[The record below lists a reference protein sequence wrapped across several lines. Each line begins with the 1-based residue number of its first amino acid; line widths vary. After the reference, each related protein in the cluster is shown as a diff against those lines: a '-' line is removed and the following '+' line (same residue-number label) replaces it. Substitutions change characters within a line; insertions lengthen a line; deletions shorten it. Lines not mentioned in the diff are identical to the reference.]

1 MGTTIRCL
9 LKGTMATV
17 DEDLNQLEK
26 DIRQLKIEYD
36 MYFGGGRKRP
46 PQETQWRAEQTIK
59 RYSERGADMNFSQ
72 RFRFNNLTQ
81 SFTKNMEVW
90 RKKLKQKEEGFVQ
103 RHFGAAAK
111 AIEAQREKEGP
122 PEHAE
127 TAPAAAAASRRPAGP
142 PSLYEVSCSDPDHEP
157 EKVQQLYKALVEAKK
172 KAGEKTDALTLAN
185 FQDFVRLKTQQLK
198 KQAGADQVEYSIAME
213 DGQVKLK
220 ARTK

>member
-1 MGTTIRCL
+1 
-9 LKGTMATV
+9 MATV
-17 DEDLNQLEK
+17 EEDLNQLEK

-46 PQETQWRAEQTIK
+46 PQEIQWRAEQMIK

-72 RFRFNNLTQ
+72 RFRFNNLSQ
-81 SFTKNMEVW
+81 NLVKNLEVW

-111 AIEAQREKEGP
+111 AIEAQREKEAP
-122 PEHAE
+122 PE
-127 TAPAAAAASRRPAGP
+127 PAGLAASASGSRRPGGQ
-142 PSLYEVSCSDPDHEP
+142 PSLYEVACSDPDREP
-157 EKVQQLYKALVEAKK
+157 EKVQQLYKALLEAKT
-172 KAGEKTDALTLAN
+172 KAGEKTDALTLDN

-198 KQAGADQVEYSIAME
+198 KQAGAAQVEYSITME

>member
-1 MGTTIRCL
+1 
-9 LKGTMATV
+9 MATV

-46 PQETQWRAEQTIK
+46 PQEIQWRAEQMIK

-72 RFRFNNLTQ
+72 RFRFNNLSQ
-81 SFTKNMEVW
+81 NLVKNMEVW

-111 AIEAQREKEGP
+111 AIEAQREIEP
-122 PEHAE
+122 PPAPSSPA
-127 TAPAAAAASRRPAGP
+127 TAASGSRRPGGQ
-142 PSLYEVSCSDPDHEP
+142 PSLYEVACSDPDREP
-157 EKVQQLYKALVEAKK
+157 EKVQKLYSAFVDAKK
-172 KAGEKTDALTLAN
+172 KAGEKTDALTLDN
-185 FQDFVRLKTQQLK
+185 FQEFVRQKTKQLK
-198 KQAGADQVEYSIAME
+198 KQAGTEQVEYSISVE

>member
-1 MGTTIRCL
+1 
-9 LKGTMATV
+9 MATV
-17 DEDLNQLEK
+17 EEDLNQLEK

-46 PQETQWRAEQTIK
+46 PQETLWRAEQMIK

-72 RFRFNNLTQ
+72 RFRFNNLSQ
-81 SFTKNMEVW
+81 NFVKNMEVW

-111 AIEAQREKEGP
+111 AIEAQREKEPHPEP
-122 PEHAE
+122 P
-127 TAPAAAAASRRPAGP
+127 PAAAAASGSRRPSGP
-142 PSLYEVSCSDPDHEP
+142 PSLYEVACSDPDREP
-157 EKVQQLYKALVEAKK
+157 EKVQQLYKALLEAKT
-172 KAGEKTDALTLAN
+172 KAGEKTDALTLDN

-198 KQAGADQVEYSIAME
+198 KQAGAEQVEYSITME

>member
-1 MGTTIRCL
+1 
-9 LKGTMATV
+9 MATV

-26 DIRQLKIEYD
+26 DLRQLKIEYD

-46 PQETQWRAEQTIK
+46 PQEIQWRTEQMIK

-72 RFRFNNLTQ
+72 RFRFNNLSQ
-81 SFTKNMEVW
+81 NFVKNMEVW

-111 AIEAQREKEGP
+111 AIEAQRDKEPQPAP
-122 PEHAE
+122 PA
-127 TAPAAAAASRRPAGP
+127 APAAASGSRRPSGP
-142 PSLYEVSCSDPDHEP
+142 PSLYEVACSDPDREP
-157 EKVQQLYKALVEAKK
+157 EKVQQLYKALVEAKT
-172 KAGEKTDALTLAN
+172 KAGEKTDALTLDN
-185 FQDFVRLKTQQLK
+185 FQDFVRIKTQQLK
-198 KQAGADQVEYSIAME
+198 KQAGAEQVEYSITME

>member
-1 MGTTIRCL
+1 
-9 LKGTMATV
+9 MATV
-17 DEDLNQLEK
+17 EEDLNQLEK

-46 PQETQWRAEQTIK
+46 PQEIQWRAEQMVK

-72 RFRFNNLTQ
+72 RFRFNNLSQ
-81 SFTKNMEVW
+81 NLVKNMEVW

-111 AIEAQREKEGP
+111 AIEAQREKEQP
-122 PEHAE
+122 PE
-127 TAPAAAAASRRPAGP
+127 APAAAAAGKRRAAVQPA
-142 PSLYEVSCSDPDHEP
+142 LYEVACSDPDREP
-157 EKVQQLYKALVEAKK
+157 EKVQQLYSALVEAKK
-172 KAGEKTDALTLAN
+172 KAGEKTDALTLDN
-185 FQDFVRLKTQQLK
+185 FQEFVRQKTKQLK
-198 KQAGADQVEYSIAME
+198 KQAGTGQVEYSISME

>member
-1 MGTTIRCL
+1 
-9 LKGTMATV
+9 MATV
-17 DEDLNQLEK
+17 EEDLNQLEK

-46 PQETQWRAEQTIK
+46 PQEIQWRTEQMIK

-72 RFRFNNLTQ
+72 RFRFNNLSQ
-81 SFTKNMEVW
+81 NFVKNMEVW

-111 AIEAQREKEGP
+111 AIEAQREKEP
-122 PEHAE
+122 QPE
-127 TAPAAAAASRRPAGP
+127 APTTGAAAPGGRRPSGP
-142 PSLYEVSCSDPDHEP
+142 PSLYEVACSDPDREP
-157 EKVQQLYKALVEAKK
+157 EKVQQLYSALLEAKK
-172 KAGEKTDALTLAN
+172 QAGEKTDALTLDN

-198 KQAGADQVEYSIAME
+198 KQAGTAQVEYSITME

>member
-1 MGTTIRCL
+1 
-9 LKGTMATV
+9 MATV
-17 DEDLNQLEK
+17 EEDLNQLEK

-46 PQETQWRAEQTIK
+46 PQEIQWRTEQMIK

-72 RFRFNNLTQ
+72 RFRFNNLSQ
-81 SFTKNMEVW
+81 NFVKNMEVW

-111 AIEAQREKEGP
+111 AIEAQREKEP
-122 PEHAE
+122 Q
-127 TAPAAAAASRRPAGP
+127 PAAAATASAARRPGGA
-142 PSLYEVSCSDPDHEP
+142 PSLYEVACSDPDREP
-157 EKVQQLYKALVEAKK
+157 EKVQQLYKALLEAKT
-172 KAGEKTDALTLAN
+172 KAGEKTDALTLDN

-198 KQAGADQVEYSIAME
+198 KQAGAAQVEYSITME